1 MVSLRPGE
9 STVYNTQKW
18 DVRPEGPANRGYSWE
33 RGSAWRKTRCHSEPR
48 LGTKGFRWP
57 LQRGEGSALGAKI
70 IVTTFEDFGR
80 KLDHEIERL
89 REVAAKKITPAAR
102 LKTAKS
108 LRRMSDKLAQI
119 AADLESKVEPKP
131 DSR

>member
-1 MVSLRPGE
+1 MVSLRAGQ
-9 STVYNTQKW
+9 STVYNTQKC
-18 DVRPEGPANRGYSWE
+18 DVRPEGPARRWYSWE
-33 RGSAWRKTRCHSEPR
+33 RGSPWRKTRCHPEPR
-48 LGTKGFRWP
+48 SGPKGFRQR
-57 LQRGEGSALGAKI
+57 LRRGEGSFLGARI
-70 IVTTFEDFGR
+70 GVTTFEDFGR

>member
-9 STVYNTQKW
+9 STVYNTQKCE
-18 DVRPEGPANRGYSWE
+18 VRPEAPPAGLLS
-33 RGSAWRKTRCHSEPR
+33 
-48 LGTKGFRWP
+48 
-57 LQRGEGSALGAKI
+57 GARI
-70 IVTTFEDFGR
+70 GVTTFEDFGR
-80 KLDHEIERL
+80 KLDQEIERL
-89 REVAAKKITPAAR
+89 REVATKKITPAAR

-108 LRRMSDKLAQI
+108 LRKMSDKLAEM